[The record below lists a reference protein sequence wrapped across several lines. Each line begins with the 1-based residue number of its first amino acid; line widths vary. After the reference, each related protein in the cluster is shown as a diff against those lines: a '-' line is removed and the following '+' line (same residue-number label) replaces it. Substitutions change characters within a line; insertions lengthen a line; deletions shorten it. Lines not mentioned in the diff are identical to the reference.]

1 MSLKYVPHFAD
12 TLGRTHRPARIVNT
26 RLPLDVSTLNV
37 TTETPYTPLTA
48 IPEPSSRV
56 TRRKLDAVLAD
67 RAPRG
72 VSPQQIEEYRRRL
85 VRGYYNSPA
94 VQAEVS
100 RRLLES
106 GDL

>member
-1 MSLKYVPHFAD
+1 VDPLTNYPVSI
-12 TLGRTHRPARIVNT
+12 RP
-26 RLPLDVSTLNV
+26 PLDVSTLNV

-56 TRRKLDAVLAD
+56 TRRKLGAVLAD

-72 VSPQQIEEYRRRL
+72 LTPDQIEEYRRRL
-85 VRGYYNSPA
+85 VRGLYNSAA
-94 VQAEVS
+94 VQTEVA
-100 RRLLES
+100 RRMLES